1 MTETVQQ
8 SERVAEACDSRLP
21 SGRAVGCT
29 DLLGHGVG
37 RHKLGL
43 YWHECRDGD
52 DGAREIYDRH
62 YSRYIYADG
71 RKPKLFVGPG
81 EKMVLIT
88 EDGDAVW
95 CWRKFKDASGQ
106 QGVNNAIFRNEGTIL
121 SSLLIMDAEQLA
133 WQRWPG
139 ERLYTYVKPTGI
151 RSTNP
156 GACYKKAGWRVC
168 GVTKWNKLVI
178 LEKCPNA
185 ELSGGGDN
193 PKGTDA
199 K

>member
-1 MTETVQQ
+1 MSQCCNDERSAKTLPEPEAQAPVQC
-8 SERVAEACDSRLP
+8 S
-21 SGRAVGCT
+21 

-37 RHKLGL
+37 RRKLGL

-52 DGAREIYDRH
+52 NGAREIYDRH
-62 YSRYIYADG
+62 YSRYFYADG

-88 EDGDAVW
+88 EAGDAVW

-106 QGVNNAIFRNEGTIL
+106 QGVNNAIFRNEGPIL

-133 WQRWPG
+133 WKRWPG
-139 ERLYTYVKPTGI
+139 ERLYTYVKPTDI

-156 GACYKKAGWRVC
+156 GACYKKAGWKVC
-168 GVTKWNKLVI
+168 GITKWNKLLI
-178 LEKCPNA
+178 LEKRC
-185 ELSGGGDN
+185 S
-193 PKGTDA
+193 
-199 K
+199 

>member
-1 MTETVQQ
+1 MMPDCKPTVN
-8 SERVAEACDSRLP
+8 
-21 SGRAVGCT
+21 AVGIGSSV
-29 DLLGHGVG
+29 LLGHGVG
-37 RHKLGL
+37 RRKIGR

-62 YSRYIYADG
+62 YSRYHYADG

-81 EKMVLIT
+81 EKCVLIT
-88 EDGDAVW
+88 EAGDAVW

-106 QGVNNAIFRNEGTIL
+106 QGINNAIFRNEGETL
-121 SSLLIMDAEQLA
+121 SSLLILDAEEIA
-133 WQRWPG
+133 WARWPG

-168 GVTKWNKLVI
+168 GLTKWNKLVI

-185 ELSGGGDN
+185 KLTHGVEEKL
-193 PKGTDA
+193 
-199 K
+199 